1 MFKTFRSAVIAG
13 FTIGLAGFGY
23 LSMNGVLNGVV
34 GAFVFAFGL
43 LTIVAYKL
51 KLFTGT
57 AGFINMKKE
66 EFGTLML
73 ILVGNVIGCGVVAL
87 MTRLA
92 PSAANS
98 TAETV
103 NAAAETVLNGRI
115 TNGAL
120 KSGVLAIGCG
130 FIMTTAVTFARKGN
144 VLPLI
149 FGVPLFIF
157 CGFPHCL
164 VDAFYILTSP
174 VSFVGAN
181 IGAVLATY
189 GCVVLGNFI
198 GCNLYRAVLPDAE

>member
-1 MFKTFRSAVIAG
+1 MFKTFRSAALAG

-23 LSMNGVLNGVV
+23 LSMIEVLNGVV
-34 GAFVFAFGL
+34 GAVVFAFGL

-57 AGFINMKKE
+57 AGFIRKDE
-66 EFGTLML
+66 VGTLLL
-73 ILVGNVIGCGVVAL
+73 ILVGNVVGCAVVAL
-87 MTRLA
+87 LTRLS
-92 PSAANS
+92 PNDINCV
-98 TAETV
+98 AEKILT
-103 NAAAETVLNGRI
+103 GRVA
-115 TNGAL
+115 NGAL
-120 KSGVLAIGCG
+120 KSGALAIGCG
-130 FIMTTAVTFARKGN
+130 FIMTTSVTFARKGN

-174 VSFVGAN
+174 VSFVAGNA
-181 IGAVLATY
+181 GAVFATY

>member
-1 MFKTFRSAVIAG
+1 MFKTFRSAVMAG

-23 LSMNGVLNGVV
+23 LSMINVLNGVV
-34 GAFVFAFGL
+34 GAVVFAFGL

-51 KLFTGT
+51 RLFTGT
-57 AGFINMKKE
+57 AGFISMKKD
-66 EFGTLML
+66 EFATLLL

-87 MTRLA
+87 MTRLS
-92 PSAANS
+92 PNDINCVS
-98 TAETV
+98 ERI
-103 NAAAETVLNGRI
+103 LNGRI

-144 VLPLI
+144 LLPLI

-181 IGAVLATY
+181 AGAVFGTY
-189 GCVVLGNFI
+189 ACVVVGNFI
-198 GCNLYRAVLPDAE
+198 GCNLYRSVLPDAE

>member
-1 MFKTFRSAVIAG
+1 MFKTFRSAALAG

-23 LSMNGVLNGVV
+23 LSMIEVLNGVV
-34 GAFVFAFGL
+34 GAVVFAFGL
-43 LTIVAYKL
+43 LTIVAYNL

-57 AGFINMKKE
+57 AGFIRKDE
-66 EFGTLML
+66 VGTLLL
-73 ILVGNVIGCGVVAL
+73 ILVGNVVGCAVVGL
-87 MTRLA
+87 LTRLS
-92 PSAANS
+92 PNDINCV
-98 TAETV
+98 AEKILT
-103 NAAAETVLNGRI
+103 GRVA
-115 TNGAL
+115 NGAL
-120 KSGVLAIGCG
+120 KSGALAIGCG
-130 FIMTTAVTFARKGN
+130 FIMTTSVTFARKGN

-174 VSFVGAN
+174 VSFVAGNA
-181 IGAVLATY
+181 GAVFATY

>member
-1 MFKTFRSAVIAG
+1 MFKIFRSAVVAG

-23 LSMNGVLNGVV
+23 LSMINVLNGVV
-34 GAFVFAFGL
+34 GAVVFAFGL

-57 AGFINMKKE
+57 AGFIRKDE
-66 EFGTLML
+66 VGQLLL
-73 ILVGNVIGCGVVAL
+73 ILVGNVVGCALVGL
-87 MTRLA
+87 MTRLS
-92 PSAANS
+92 PNDINCV
-98 TAETV
+98 AERILT
-103 NAAAETVLNGRI
+103 GRF
-115 TNGAL
+115 TNGML
-120 KSGVLAIGCG
+120 KSGVLAVGCG

-174 VSFVGAN
+174 VKF
-181 IGAVLATY
+181 LAEHPAEVFGTY
-189 GCVVLGNFI
+189 GCVVVGNFI
-198 GCNLYRAVLPDAE
+198 GCNLYRTILPDAE

>member
-23 LSMNGVLNGVV
+23 LSMIGVLSGVV
-34 GAFVFAFGL
+34 GAVVFAFGL
-43 LTIVAYKL
+43 LTIVGYKL

-57 AGFINMKKE
+57 AGFISMKKE
-66 EFGTLML
+66 EFGTLFL
-73 ILVGNVIGCGVVAL
+73 ILIGNVIGCGIVAL
-87 MTRLA
+87 MTRLS
-92 PSAANS
+92 PNDINCV
-98 TAETV
+98 AERI
-103 NAAAETVLNGRI
+103 LSGRVA
-115 TNGAL
+115 NGAL
-120 KSGVLAIGCG
+120 KSGILAIGCG

-164 VDAFYILTSP
+164 VDAFYILTTP
-174 VSFVGAN
+174 LETVCAN
-181 IGAVLATY
+181 IGLVSATY

-198 GCNLYRAVLPDAE
+198 GCNLYRSVLPDAE

>member
-1 MFKTFRSAVIAG
+1 MFKIFRSAVIAG

-23 LSMNGVLNGVV
+23 LSMISVLSGVV
-34 GAFVFAFGL
+34 GAVVFAFGL
-43 LTIVAYKL
+43 LTIVAYQL

-57 AGFINMKKE
+57 AGFISMKKE
-66 EFGTLML
+66 DFGNLLL
-73 ILVGNVIGCGVVAL
+73 ILVGNVIGCGIVAL
-87 MTRLA
+87 MTCLS
-92 PSAANS
+92 PNDINCV
-98 TAETV
+98 AERILT
-103 NAAAETVLNGRI
+103 GRVA
-115 TNGAL
+115 NGAL

-164 VDAFYILTSP
+164 VDAFYILTTP
-174 VSFVGAN
+174 ASFVAAN
-181 IGAVLATY
+181 SGEVFATY

>member
-23 LSMNGVLNGVV
+23 LSMINVLSGVV
-34 GAFVFAFGL
+34 GAIVFAFGL
-43 LTIVAYKL
+43 LTIVAYQL

-57 AGFINMKKE
+57 AGFISMKKE
-66 EFGTLML
+66 DFGNLLL
-73 ILVGNVIGCGVVAL
+73 ILVGNVIGCGIVAL
-87 MTRLA
+87 MTRLS
-92 PSAANS
+92 PNDINCV
-98 TAETV
+98 AERILT
-103 NAAAETVLNGRI
+103 GRVA
-115 TNGAL
+115 NGAL

-164 VDAFYILTSP
+164 VDAFYILTTP
-174 VSFVGAN
+174 ASFVAAN
-181 IGAVLATY
+181 SGEVFATY

-198 GCNLYRAVLPDAE
+198 GCNLYRAVLPDSE

>member
-1 MFKTFRSAVIAG
+1 MFKTFRSAVLAG

-23 LSMNGVLNGVV
+23 LSMIGVLNGVV
-34 GAFVFAFGL
+34 GAIIFAFGL

-57 AGFINMKKE
+57 AGFISMNKKD
-66 EFGTLML
+66 FGELLL
-73 ILVGNVIGCGVVAL
+73 ILVGNVIGCGIVAL
-87 MTRLA
+87 MTRLS
-92 PSAANS
+92 PNDINCV
-98 TAETV
+98 AEKILT
-103 NAAAETVLNGRI
+103 GRVA
-115 TNGAL
+115 NGAL
-120 KSGVLAIGCG
+120 KSGALAIGCG

-174 VSFVGAN
+174 VSFVAGNA
-181 IGAVLATY
+181 GAVFATY

-198 GCNLYRAVLPDAE
+198 GCNLYRIVLPDAE

>member
-1 MFKTFRSAVIAG
+1 MIAG

-23 LSMNGVLNGVV
+23 LSMIGVLNGVV
-34 GAFVFAFGL
+34 GAIVFAFGL

-57 AGFINMKKE
+57 AGFINFNKSE
-66 EFGTLML
+66 IGTLLL
-73 ILVGNVIGCGVVAL
+73 ILVGNVIGCGLVAL
-87 MTRLA
+87 MTRLS
-92 PSAANS
+92 PNDINCV
-98 TAETV
+98 AERILT
-103 NAAAETVLNGRI
+103 GRI

-144 VLPLI
+144 LLPLI
-149 FGVPLFIF
+149 LGVPLFIF

-174 VSFVGAN
+174 VSFVG
-181 IGAVLATY
+181 
-189 GCVVLGNFI
+189 GN
-198 GCNLYRAVLPDAE
+198 A

>member
-23 LSMNGVLNGVV
+23 LSMIGVLNGVV
-34 GAFVFAFGL
+34 GAIVFAFGL

-57 AGFINMKKE
+57 AGFISMNKS
-66 EFGTLML
+66 EFGTLFL
-73 ILVGNVIGCGVVAL
+73 ILIGNVIGCGIVAL
-87 MTRLA
+87 MTRLS
-92 PSAANS
+92 PNDINCV
-98 TAETV
+98 AER
-103 NAAAETVLNGRI
+103 VLTGRI
-115 TNGAL
+115 VNGPL
-120 KSGVLAIGCG
+120 KSGILAIGCG

-144 VLPLI
+144 MLPLI

-174 VSFVGAN
+174 VNFVGGNA
-181 IGAVLATY
+181 GLVFATY
-189 GCVVLGNFI
+189 GCVVVGNFI
-198 GCNLYRAVLPDAE
+198 GCNLYRTVLPDEE

>member
-1 MFKTFRSAVIAG
+1 MFKTFRSAALAG

-23 LSMNGVLNGVV
+23 LSMIEVLDGVV
-34 GAFVFAFGL
+34 GAVVFAFGL

-57 AGFINMKKE
+57 AGFIRKDE
-66 EFGTLML
+66 VGTLLL
-73 ILVGNVIGCGVVAL
+73 ILVGNVVGCAVVAL
-87 MTRLA
+87 LTRLS
-92 PSAANS
+92 PNDINCV
-98 TAETV
+98 AEKILT
-103 NAAAETVLNGRI
+103 GRVA
-115 TNGAL
+115 NGAL
-120 KSGVLAIGCG
+120 KSGALAIGCG
-130 FIMTTAVTFARKGN
+130 FIMTTSVTFARKGN

-174 VSFVGAN
+174 VNFVAGNA
-181 IGAVLATY
+181 GAVFATY

>member
-1 MFKTFRSAVIAG
+1 MFKIFRSAVIAG

-23 LSMNGVLNGVV
+23 LSMINVLSGVV
-34 GAFVFAFGL
+34 GAVVFAFGL
-43 LTIVAYKL
+43 LTIVAYQI

-57 AGFINMKKE
+57 AGFISMKKE
-66 EFGTLML
+66 DFGNLLL
-73 ILVGNVIGCGVVAL
+73 ILVGNVIGCGIVAL
-87 MTRLA
+87 MTRLS
-92 PSAANS
+92 PNDINCV
-98 TAETV
+98 AERILT
-103 NAAAETVLNGRI
+103 GRVA
-115 TNGAL
+115 NGAL

-164 VDAFYILTSP
+164 VDAFYILTTP
-174 VSFVGAN
+174 ASFVAAN
-181 IGAVLATY
+181 SGEVFATY

>member
-1 MFKTFRSAVIAG
+1 MFKTLRSAVIAG

-23 LSMNGVLNGVV
+23 LSMIGVLNGVV
-34 GAFVFAFGL
+34 GAVVFAFGL

-57 AGFINMKKE
+57 AGFISMKKE
-66 EFGTLML
+66 EFGNLLL
-73 ILVGNVIGCGVVAL
+73 ILVGNVIGCGIVAL
-87 MTRLA
+87 MTRLS
-92 PSAANS
+92 PNDINCV
-98 TAETV
+98 AERILT
-103 NAAAETVLNGRI
+103 GRVA
-115 TNGAL
+115 NGAL
-120 KSGVLAIGCG
+120 RSGALAIGCG

-164 VDAFYILTSP
+164 VDAFYILTTP
-174 VSFVGAN
+174 AN
-181 IGAVLATY
+181 YVATNAGVVFATY

-198 GCNLYRAVLPDAE
+198 GCNLYRTILPDAE

>member
-1 MFKTFRSAVIAG
+1 MFKIFRSAVIAG

-23 LSMNGVLNGVV
+23 LSMINVLSGVV
-34 GAFVFAFGL
+34 GAIVFAFGL
-43 LTIVAYKL
+43 LTIVAYQL

-57 AGFINMKKE
+57 AGFISMKKE
-66 EFGTLML
+66 DFGNLLL
-73 ILVGNVIGCGVVAL
+73 ILVGNVIGCGIVAL
-87 MTRLA
+87 MTRLS
-92 PSAANS
+92 PNDINCV
-98 TAETV
+98 AERILT
-103 NAAAETVLNGRI
+103 GRVA
-115 TNGAL
+115 NGAL

-164 VDAFYILTSP
+164 VDAFYILTTP
-174 VSFVGAN
+174 ASFVAAN
-181 IGAVLATY
+181 SGEVFATY